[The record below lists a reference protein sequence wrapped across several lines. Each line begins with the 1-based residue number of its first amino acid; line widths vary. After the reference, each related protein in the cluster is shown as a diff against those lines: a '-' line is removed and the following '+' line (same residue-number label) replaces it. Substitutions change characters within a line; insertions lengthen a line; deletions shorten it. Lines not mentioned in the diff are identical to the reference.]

1 MRAGRP
7 DRHGAGM
14 ALGVLVD
21 LVLPLSCAAC
31 GAPARGVAA
40 CGDCLSVLAG
50 AVPAPTRPEPAP
62 DGLPPCVTA
71 ATYEGVAR
79 ELLLAFK
86 ERGERTLARP
96 LGVAL
101 ARAVALGALGG
112 GSPVGRS
119 LLLVAVPT
127 TAAAVRARGG
137 DHMAWLLVA
146 AARALR
152 RAGWRVTVRQPL
164 RALPKVDSTHLDRA
178 GRAMAARAA
187 FALRRGSARGAAG
200 RDAGRVVVVDDV
212 ITTGATVAAV
222 SGLLRGLGLGPAWA
236 ASVAATQLRHPVS
249 PGVGSADTSV
259 YIPTFATNA
268 KISAKRFWREG

>member
-1 MRAGRP
+1 MV
-7 DRHGAGM
+7 
-14 ALGVLVD
+14 LGVLAD

-31 GAPARGVAA
+31 GAPARGIAA
-40 CGDCLSVLAG
+40 CGDCLAALAG
-50 AVPAPTRPEPAP
+50 AVPGPTRPEPAP

-79 ELLLAFK
+79 ELLLALK

-101 ARAVALGALGG
+101 ARAVAAGALAG

-127 TAAAVRARGG
+127 TAAAVRQRGG
-137 DHMAWLLVA
+137 DHMAWLVA
-146 AARALR
+146 TAARALR

-178 GRAMAARAA
+178 SRAMAARAA
-187 FALRRGSARGAAG
+187 FVPRRKSAQGAMSG
-200 RDAGRVVVVDDV
+200 DAQRVVVVDDV

-222 SGLLRGLGLGPAWA
+222 SGLLSGLGLVPAWA
-236 ASVAATQLRHPVS
+236 ACVAATQLRHRAAS
-249 PGVGSADTSV
+249 PDRSTL
-259 YIPTFATNA
+259 IPTFATNA
-268 KISAKRFWREG
+268 KISGNRFWREG